1 MFASVRKNRLWG
13 ENEKQGGREDAVI
26 LWNNNNV
33 DNDDDN
39 DNDDDDTDDDN
50 DDNDNDDDDDNDE
63 DNKNIKSNAEV
74 FKRSI
79 RFS

>member
-33 DNDDDN
+33 DNDN
-39 DNDDDDTDDDN
+39 N
-50 DDNDNDDDDDNDE
+50 DDNTGDNNDNNDESDDDDDNDE
-63 DNKNIKSNAEV
+63 DNKNIKTNAEV
-74 FKRSI
+74 FKIYI